1 MQCTVRLLNND
12 LLVETAEGKRVPGA
26 GRCVPGSGESVKTVL
41 GKVCRKT
48 SLGHSLG
55 QTADSLAAGASEHGI
70 VAGESTLHQRHDCFL
85 HLLRAHAALALSH
98 TLQAA
103 QYLKTGL

>member
-1 MQCTVRLLNND
+1 MQCAVRLLIDD

-26 GRCVPGSGESVKTVL
+26 GRGIPGSGESVKTVL

-48 SLGHSLG
+48 SLSHSLG
-55 QTADSLAAGASEHGI
+55 QTANGLAAGTSEHGI
-70 VAGESTLHQRHDCFL
+70 VAGESTLHQRHDRFL
-85 HLLRAHAALALSH
+85 HLLGAHAALALGH

-103 QYLKTGL
+103 QNLKTGL